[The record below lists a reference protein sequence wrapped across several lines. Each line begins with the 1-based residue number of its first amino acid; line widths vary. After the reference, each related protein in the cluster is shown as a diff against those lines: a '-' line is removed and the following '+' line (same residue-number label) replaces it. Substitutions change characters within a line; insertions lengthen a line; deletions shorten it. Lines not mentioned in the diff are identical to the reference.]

1 MINENQ
7 KVCRHFQNCDASIC
21 PEQNPDET
29 IWFPDESVCR
39 SKHYAALKWVR
50 KQKKIQRKTKYRDFY
65 FTKSYIEKIR
75 RVTSGTRGLRP
86 DKDIPQCLAQNHP
99 EFYKKSLAKVERTG
113 NTISSSTLDTTN
125 AQKFVKTQIR

>member
-39 SKHYAALKWVR
+39 SKHYATLKWVK
-50 KQKKIQRKTKYRDFY
+50 KQKKIAKKTIYRDRFFTWTDLENIKRVSIKTKGRD
-65 FTKSYIEKIR
+65 
-75 RVTSGTRGLRP
+75 P
-86 DKDIPQCLAQNHP
+86 DKDLPQ
-99 EFYKKSLAKVERTG
+99 
-113 NTISSSTLDTTN
+113 
-125 AQKFVKTQIR
+125 